1 MGQIDLCNHLI
12 YLKPFNFVQIELL
25 VLDSNTWNFLTVFKQ

>member
-1 MGQIDLCNHLI
+1 MNNFFYVKVK

-25 VLDSNTWNFLTVFKQ
+25 ELDRNTWTHLTVCQQ